1 MLNKNKLRD
10 ELQKHGVTSTKA
22 AKAIQISRQSFYNKM
37 DGYSQF
43 RIDEIAALKKLLK
56 LSPERLCEIFFDEQG

>member
-1 MLNKNKLRD
+1 MFNKNKLRD
-10 ELQKHGVTSTKA
+10 ELQKHGFTATKA
-22 AKAIQISRQSFYNKM
+22 AKAIQISRQTFYNKT